1 MTRLAL
7 GERCGPAGA
16 CAPAVAAA
24 GETSCD
30 ASHAR
35 ATPPS
40 PPPWNSSSRRE
51 IGFHTGPVQGRVRI
65 KPGTG
70 KFVINGRE
78 FDQFFVT
85 SDTRRQAMQP
95 LVVTET
101 RNNFDIWVNVGGGG
115 ITGQAGAV
123 RLGVA
128 RALLIDNANF
138 DKILREHGLLTR
150 DSREVERKKYGRHK
164 ARRSTQFS
172 KR

>member
-1 MTRLAL
+1 M
-7 GERCGPAGA
+7 
-16 CAPAVAAA
+16 AVNNPYIW
-24 GETSCD
+24 GTGRRKTST
-30 ASHAR
+30 A
-35 ATPPS
+35 
-40 PPPWNSSSRRE
+40 
-51 IGFHTGPVQGRVRI
+51 RVRI

-70 KFVINGRE
+70 KFTVNGKDFE
-78 FDQFFVT
+78 AFFVT
-85 SDTRRQAMQP
+85 NDTRRSAMQP

-101 RNNFDIWVNVGGGG
+101 RNNYDIWVNVAGGG

-123 RLGVA
+123 SLGVA
-128 RALLIDNANF
+128 RALLVENGNF